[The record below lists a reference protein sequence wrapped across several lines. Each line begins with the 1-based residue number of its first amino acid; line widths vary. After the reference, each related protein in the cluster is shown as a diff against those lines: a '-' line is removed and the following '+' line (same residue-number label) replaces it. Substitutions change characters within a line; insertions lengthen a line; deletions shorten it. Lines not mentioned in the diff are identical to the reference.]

1 MGYIRLKNGQ
11 VALRPKTNLKWQ
23 EMQIISYDIALSW
36 TGVVYGGDKFVALP
50 DLGHTSAQST
60 DGITW
65 TQTTWQGK
73 ELQGKTLTYGGN
85 KYVAAGA
92 YSTDGI
98 TWTETTMPALG
109 GDEQTF
115 YSRTTYGGNKFV
127 AVGRSYNGAY
137 STDGITWVQMNMP
150 SFREWDNIAYG
161 NDMYVATSSNE
172 YSAYYPDVED
182 RNFIARST
190 DGITWVAVTPLFA
203 NTIQTMIY
211 ANGQFVALS
220 STEVGRSSDGETWN
234 ISQHR
239 LSFIP
244 WVLAYGGGRFIAL
257 GDVNSNSWAYSTDGI
272 NWTEATATVKK
283 SWRSMAYGSGRF
295 VAVAGS
301 SNNGAYLN
309 ASDFNK

>member
-50 DLGHTSAQST
+50 DVGHTSAQST

-65 TQTTWQGK
+65 TETTWQGK
-73 ELQGKTLTYGGN
+73 ELQGTTLTYGDN

-92 YSTDGI
+92 YSTDGV
-98 TWTETTMPALG
+98 TWIETTMPTLDG
-109 GDEQTF
+109 ETTR
-115 YSRTTYGGNKFV
+115 YNRITYGGNKFV
-127 AVGRSYNGAY
+127 AVGLSYTGAY
-137 STDGITWVQMNMP
+137 SSDGITWTKMNMP
-150 SFREWDNIAYG
+150 RYKDWDELAYG
-161 NDMYVATSSNE
+161 NGVFVALGNE
-172 YSAYYPDVED
+172 LSPASGEY
-182 RNFIARST
+182 IARST
-190 DGITWVAVTPLFA
+190 DGITWVDVTSPFTGSLMA
-203 NTIQTMIY
+203 MVY
-211 ANGQFVALS
+211 ANGQFVVLS
-220 STEVGRSSDGETWN
+220 TTEVGSSSDGETWN
-234 ISQHR
+234 ISQHN

-244 WVLAYGGGRFIAL
+244 YVLAYGGGRFIAL

-295 VAVAGS
+295 VAVASS